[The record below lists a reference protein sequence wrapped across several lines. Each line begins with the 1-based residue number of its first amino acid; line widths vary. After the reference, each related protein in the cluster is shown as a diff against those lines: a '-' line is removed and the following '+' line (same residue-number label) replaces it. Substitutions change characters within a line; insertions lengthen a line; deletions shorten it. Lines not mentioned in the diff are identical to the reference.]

1 MNKLFNCLLVVAIIT
16 TMSFCIS
23 IVQSQDNGYE
33 YVPPAPE
40 VSQVLNGDVNL
51 DGQICMDDPI
61 HIIYHLYRDGRSLPC
76 PETADADRSG
86 AVTITDAV
94 VLLRYIFNGEYLF
107 DCPISCSGTG
117 ELYKVD

>member
-1 MNKLFNCLLVVAIIT
+1 MNKTMILSVACILVGVLFFWLSGVR
-16 TMSFCIS
+16 
-23 IVQSQDNGYE
+23 SQDNGYE
-33 YVPPAPE
+33 YVPPEPTPG
-40 VSQVLNGDVNL
+40 VLNGDVNL